1 MLLWVDTGE
10 CGYRY
15 EVRSRKKA
23 MRIIKKA
30 LQGEVL
36 EARVIVKKAPG
47 IGKGNVKI
55 TEAGSD

>member
-1 MLLWVDTGE
+1 MLLLVDMGE

-15 EVRSRKKA
+15 EAKNQKKA

-36 EARVIVKKAPG
+36 EAQIIVKKALG
-47 IGKGNVKI
+47 VKKENSKG
-55 TEAGSD
+55 TEDEGD